1 MRNIFIATAFCLIT
15 SGLQASPAGPEPG
28 DSAQIHTTI
37 LTFYNWYTKNYQR
50 FMNYNLYEGIR
61 SKDNPPY
68 RINWKEA
75 ERYFGFIRS
84 SVPQLG
90 EEFIKNLRILLKQ
103 SDSAFKADPESDMPY
118 NFDYDWYTNSQEE
131 PQVLVDELKK
141 SKQWITTV
149 KGMDATVDVLGFY
162 MDSGKKVETV
172 IMCFGMKKEK
182 GKWKIARIGCPYQPE
197 N

>member
-1 MRNIFIATAFCLIT
+1 MKSIFLALVCCFVLVQGQARVSAT
-15 SGLQASPAGPEPG
+15 EPG

-37 LTFYNWYTKNYQR
+37 LNFYNWYAKNYQR
-50 FMNYNLYEGIR
+50 LMNFKLYESIR
-61 SKDNPPY
+61 TKDSPPY

-75 ERYFGFIRS
+75 ERYFNYIRTS
-84 SVPQLG
+84 IPQLG
-90 EEFIKNLRILLKQ
+90 EEFIKNLRILMKQ
-103 SDSAFKADPESDMPY
+103 SDSAFKADTESDMPY

-149 KGMDATVDVLGFY
+149 KGLDATVDVLGYY
-162 MDSGKKVETV
+162 MDSGKQVETV

-182 GKWKIARIGCPYQPE
+182 GKWKIARIGCPYTTE
-197 N
+197 E